1 MTTPT
6 SGWARAFAV
15 ASRVRGERAI
25 HAKGS
30 TFTGTVQVSG
40 GLDLELPLL
49 DEPARFDAVV
59 RFSRAI
65 GLPDALPDFLG
76 LAVRLVDAGGPGEHQ
91 DLIMDTGAVPPVL
104 RNLPLPA
111 RDLLGST
118 YSSLLPYDVGGRR
131 RLLGAQPLER
141 RSARSLSRLEQ
152 ELPFGLRLVVA
163 TQRGSW
169 QPWGE
174 LRCEAVLPAPAGRQV
189 RFSPHRGGGGLVPVG
204 RLNDWRRGA
213 YEASHVGPDA

>member
-6 SGWARAFAV
+6 GWARAFRV

-30 TFTGTVQVSG
+30 TFAATVQVRGSL
-40 GLDLELPLL
+40 GLGLPLL
-49 DEPARFDAVV
+49 DEPARYHAVA
-59 RFSRAI
+59 RFSRAV

-76 LAVRLVDAGGPGEHQ
+76 LAVRLMDAGGPGEHQ
-91 DLIMDTGAVPPVL
+91 DLLMDTGAVPPVL
-104 RNLPLPA
+104 RNLPLPS

-118 YSSLLPYDVGGRR
+118 YSSLLPYDICGRR
-131 RLLGAQPLER
+131 RLLGAQPLEQR
-141 RSARSLSRLEQ
+141 TVRSLATLER
-152 ELPFGLRLVVA
+152 ELPFRMRLVVA
-163 TQRGSW
+163 TQTGAW

-174 LRCEAVLPAPAGRQV
+174 LRCDAVLPAPAGRQV

>member
-6 SGWARAFAV
+6 GWARAFRV

-30 TFTGTVQVSG
+30 TFAATVQVCGSL
-40 GLDLELPLL
+40 GLGLRPL
-49 DEPARFDAVV
+49 DEPARYHAVA
-59 RFSRAI
+59 RFSRAV

-76 LAVRLVDAGGPGEHQ
+76 LAVRLMDAGGPGEHQ
-91 DLIMDTGAVPPVL
+91 NLLMDTGAVPPVL
-104 RNLPLPA
+104 RNLPLPS
-111 RDLLGST
+111 RDLLGSS
-118 YSSLLPYDVGGRR
+118 YSTLLPYAIGGRR
-131 RLLGAQPLER
+131 RLLGAPPLDHRTVRASAELEQER
-141 RSARSLSRLEQ
+141 RSACSS
-152 ELPFGLRLVVA
+152 
-163 TQRGSW
+163 TQTGAW

-174 LRCEAVLPAPAGRQV
+174 LRCGAVLPAPAGRQV

-204 RLNDWRRGA
+204 RLRLNDWRRGA